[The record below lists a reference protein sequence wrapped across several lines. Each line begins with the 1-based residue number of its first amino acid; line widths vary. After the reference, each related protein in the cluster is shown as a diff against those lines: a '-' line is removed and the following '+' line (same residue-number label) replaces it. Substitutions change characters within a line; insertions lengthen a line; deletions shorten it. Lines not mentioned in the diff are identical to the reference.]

1 MTGKAKQI
9 LMAAAAVAATL
20 WLGSV
25 GAFAQTGKDF
35 TQLMIRSYDLLE
47 AGKTDEAQKL
57 YEEALKKE
65 PGNPLA
71 LNNLGAI
78 MVKKGKYQE
87 GLAYLQQA
95 LPKAKGYKVKINRVC
110 EVDGVCL
117 AFRPLQAEYGDRDLE
132 PLVRLNIQMVR
143 EKVESKKEKGKSNK

>member
-1 MTGKAKQI
+1 MMQTFKAKQI
-9 LMAAAAVAATL
+9 LMLTAAAAATL
-20 WLGSV
+20 WLGSA
-25 GAFAQTGKDF
+25 GALAQTGKDF
-35 TQLMIRSYDLLE
+35 TQLMIKSYDLLE

-57 YEEALKKE
+57 YEEALNQD

-78 MVKKGKYQE
+78 MVKKGKYKE
-87 GLAYLQQA
+87 ALAYLQQA
-95 LPKAKGYKVKINRVC
+95 LPKARGYKVKINRVC

-132 PLVRLNIQMVR
+132 PLVRLNIQLV
-143 EKVESKKEKGKSNK
+143 KGKMAGEKN